1 MQAKL
6 IGFGQLEIE
15 GRVYDHDVVIE
26 GGQVAKRKKK
36 GSKPLASRYGH
47 TPLSLEEDIPW
58 GGDQLIVGTGAYGA
72 MPVTPEVSAE
82 ARRRGI
88 ELVAVHTP
96 EACRLL
102 EDIRSE
108 RAYAVLHV
116 TC

>member
-26 GGQVAKRKKK
+26 GGRVAKRKKK
-36 GSKPLASRYGH
+36 GSKHLASQYGH

-58 GGDQLIVGTGAYGA
+58 GGQRLIVGTGAHGA
-72 MPVTPEVSAE
+72 LPVAPEVSAA

-88 ELVAVHTP
+88 ELVALPTP
-96 EACRLL
+96 KACALL
-102 EDIRSE
+102 KEVGTE
-108 RAYAVLHV
+108 EVFAVIHV